1 MNGKCR
7 LWWPKQHSLCELS
20 SSCLLFGWFVPSS
33 DSLDAVVAFT
43 CSDVSLS
50 QLQCDL
56 EEVLCD
62 TDRTMPAILHD
73 KTVFS
78 LLGQCVPKFCRDKVL
93 SRNGIDVLN
102 GEQTSCCHYESGR
115 NSEGNITG
123 SCGRFTSQC
132 HYLGGLS
139 EQSRQVYSR
148 NSNWLF
154 LEFDSDEKYQNPE
167 VFWIPKLDYLCW
179 NGQKVSNC
187 DVHVIFYDSPVY
199 NCHHFSLQP
208 SNSSKQESSSF
219 KKPKWVDELKRKEL
233 SFDLDTVILAI
244 NCSAAAKRPL
254 ERHLHAKGS
263 PQFSIV
269 DRCCSFMWSLLAV
282 SIASLSTL
290 FYMTFQFSYKLHSI
304 GPQLWMSNVVSR
316 IFMAT
321 CINVRIRCCQILYWP
336 IILQEHGTRSLS
348 NVEYAEKIALQKHS
362 MWTSI
367 AADVLLGNV
376 VGVALLCYADLTCSL
391 ISNLARDITNH
402 ILRSG
407 CVWLMGVPA
416 GFKLNIEL
424 AGVLGMISLNAIQI
438 WSTLWFFVGFIFIYV
453 IKALAILGILF
464 GGTLPAAL
472 TSDLISVA
480 TCHVSTLHWFI
491 SLIYSSQIQAL
502 AALWRIFRGQKQ
514 NPLRNRIDSYDYIV
528 KQHIVGSLIFT
539 PLLLLLPTTSVF
551 YVFFSILNT
560 SVSFIKLLI
569 EVIISVIHAT
579 PYTKIFLWLVK
590 RKTFPSGIWFEI
602 ISCHINSTG
611 SLDRNSSENFDVPT
625 KILEQNEEMIMRKS
639 SVLVSYLHSNL
650 MGIGELVLPHYR
662 NIFSGFSR
670 SILASTFHG
679 VLTGRR
685 TTLTMKVGLPSPM
698 PWMCIPYREYWH
710 LCHDSILTC
719 RQLRCCTS

>member
-1 MNGKCR
+1 MKMKGKCR
-7 LWWPKQHSLCELS
+7 LWWPKQHSPCEQS
-20 SSCLLFGWFVPSS
+20 SSYLLFGWFIPSS
-33 DSLDAVVAFT
+33 DSLDVVVAFT
-43 CSDVSLS
+43 CTDVSLS
-50 QLQCDL
+50 RLQCDIK
-56 EEVLCD
+56 EIIND
-62 TDRTMPAILHD
+62 TDSNMPAILQD
-73 KTVFS
+73 KSVFS
-78 LLGQCVPKFCRDKVL
+78 LLGQCVPKLCSDGVL
-93 SRNGIDVLN
+93 SSGRINVLN
-102 GEQTSCCHYESGR
+102 GEKNSCYHYEHGR
-115 NSEGNITG
+115 NSEVNTTD
-123 SCGRFTSQC
+123 SCGRLTPQF
-132 HYLGGLS
+132 HHLGGVS
-139 EQSRQVYSR
+139 EQCRQVYSR

-154 LEFDSDEKYQNPE
+154 LEYDSDKKYENSE

-187 DVHVIFYDSPVY
+187 DVHVIIYDSPVY
-199 NCHHFSLQP
+199 NCHHFSLLP
-208 SNSSKQESSSF
+208 SSSREQESSSF
-219 KKPKWVDELKRKEL
+219 KKPKWVDVLKQKEL

-244 NCSAAAKRPL
+244 NCATAAKRPL
-254 ERHLHAKGS
+254 ERHLHTKRS
-263 PQFSIV
+263 PQISIV
-269 DRCCSFMWSLLAV
+269 DRCYSFIWSLLAM

-304 GPQLWMSNVVSR
+304 GSQLWMPNVVSR
-316 IFMAT
+316 IFMTA

-336 IILQEHGTRSLS
+336 IILQERGMRSLS
-348 NVEYAEKIALQKHS
+348 NVEFAEKFALQKHS

-376 VGVALLCYADLTCSL
+376 FGVALLCYADFTYLL

-424 AGVLGMISLNAIQI
+424 AGVLGIISLNAIQI
-438 WSTLWFFVGFIFIYV
+438 WSTLWFFFGFIFIYV

-464 GGTLPAAL
+464 GVTLPAGL
-472 TSDLISVA
+472 TSDLISIA
-480 TCHVSTLHWFI
+480 TYHVSTLHWFI

-551 YVFFSILNT
+551 YVFFTILNQ
-560 SVSFIKLLI
+560 SISFIRLLI
-569 EVIISVIHAT
+569 GVIISAIHAT
-579 PYTKIFLWLVK
+579 PFTKIFLWLVK

-611 SLDRNSSENFDVPT
+611 RLDRNSSENLDLPT
-625 KILEQNEEMIMRKS
+625 KILDPSGEMTMRQS
-639 SVLVSYLHSNL
+639 SVLVSCLHSNL
-650 MGIGELVLPHYR
+650 MGIEELVLPHYR

-685 TTLTMKVGLPSPM
+685 TTSMTLKLGLPSPM

-710 LCHDSILTC
+710 LCYSSILTC
-719 RQLRCCTS
+719 RKLR

>member
-1 MNGKCR
+1 MKGKCR
-7 LWWPKQHSLCELS
+7 LWWPKQHSPCEQS
-20 SSCLLFGWFVPSS
+20 SSYLLFGWFIPSS
-33 DSLDAVVAFT
+33 DSLDVVVAFT
-43 CSDVSLS
+43 CTDVSLS
-50 QLQCDL
+50 RLQCDIK
-56 EEVLCD
+56 EIIND
-62 TDRTMPAILHD
+62 TDSNMPAILQD
-73 KTVFS
+73 KSVFS
-78 LLGQCVPKFCRDKVL
+78 LLGQCVPKLCSDGVL
-93 SRNGIDVLN
+93 SSGRINVLN
-102 GEQTSCCHYESGR
+102 GEKNSCYHYEHGR
-115 NSEGNITG
+115 NSEVNTTD
-123 SCGRFTSQC
+123 SCGRLTPQF
-132 HYLGGLS
+132 HHLGGVS
-139 EQSRQVYSR
+139 EQCRQVYSR

-154 LEFDSDEKYQNPE
+154 LEYDSDKKYENSE

-187 DVHVIFYDSPVY
+187 DVHVIIYDSPVY
-199 NCHHFSLQP
+199 NCHHFSLLP
-208 SNSSKQESSSF
+208 SSSREQESSSF
-219 KKPKWVDELKRKEL
+219 KKPKWVDVLKQKEL

-244 NCSAAAKRPL
+244 NCATAAKRPL
-254 ERHLHAKGS
+254 ERHLHTKRS
-263 PQFSIV
+263 PQISIV
-269 DRCCSFMWSLLAV
+269 DRCYSFIWSLLAM

-304 GPQLWMSNVVSR
+304 GSQLWMPNVVSR
-316 IFMAT
+316 IFMTA

-336 IILQEHGTRSLS
+336 IILQERGMRSLS
-348 NVEYAEKIALQKHS
+348 NVEFAEKFALQKHS

-376 VGVALLCYADLTCSL
+376 FGVALLCYADFTYLL

-424 AGVLGMISLNAIQI
+424 AGVLGIISLNAIQI
-438 WSTLWFFVGFIFIYV
+438 WSTLWFFFGFIFIYV

-464 GGTLPAAL
+464 GVTLPAGL
-472 TSDLISVA
+472 TSDLISIA
-480 TCHVSTLHWFI
+480 TYHVSTLHWFI

-551 YVFFSILNT
+551 YVFFTILNQ
-560 SVSFIKLLI
+560 SISFIRLLI
-569 EVIISVIHAT
+569 GVIISAIHAT
-579 PYTKIFLWLVK
+579 PFTKIFLWLVK

-611 SLDRNSSENFDVPT
+611 RLDRNSSENLDLPT
-625 KILEQNEEMIMRKS
+625 KILDPSGEMTMRQS
-639 SVLVSYLHSNL
+639 SVLVSCLHSNL
-650 MGIGELVLPHYR
+650 MGIEELVLPHYR

-685 TTLTMKVGLPSPM
+685 TTSMTLKLGLPSPM

-710 LCHDSILTC
+710 LCYSSILTC
-719 RQLRCCTS
+719 RKLR

>member
-1 MNGKCR
+1 
-7 LWWPKQHSLCELS
+7 
-20 SSCLLFGWFVPSS
+20 
-33 DSLDAVVAFT
+33 
-43 CSDVSLS
+43 
-50 QLQCDL
+50 
-56 EEVLCD
+56 
-62 TDRTMPAILHD
+62 MPAILQD
-73 KTVFS
+73 KSVFS
-78 LLGQCVPKFCRDKVL
+78 LLGQCVPKLCSDGVL
-93 SRNGIDVLN
+93 SSGRINVLN
-102 GEQTSCCHYESGR
+102 GEKNSCYHYEHGK
-115 NSEGNITG
+115 NSEVNTTD
-123 SCGRFTSQC
+123 SCGRLTPQF
-132 HYLGGLS
+132 HHLGGVS
-139 EQSRQVYSR
+139 EQCRQVYSR

-154 LEFDSDEKYQNPE
+154 LEYDSDKKYENSE

-187 DVHVIFYDSPVY
+187 DVHVIIYDSPVY
-199 NCHHFSLQP
+199 NCHHFSLLP
-208 SNSSKQESSSF
+208 SSSREQESSSF
-219 KKPKWVDELKRKEL
+219 KKPKWVDVLKQKEL

-244 NCSAAAKRPL
+244 NCATAAKRPL
-254 ERHLHAKGS
+254 ERHLHTKRS
-263 PQFSIV
+263 PQISIV
-269 DRCCSFMWSLLAV
+269 DRCYSFIWSLLAM

-304 GPQLWMSNVVSR
+304 GSQLWMPNVVSR
-316 IFMAT
+316 IFMTA

-336 IILQEHGTRSLS
+336 IILQERGMRSLS
-348 NVEYAEKIALQKHS
+348 NVEFAEKFALQKHS

-376 VGVALLCYADLTCSL
+376 FGVALLCYADFTYLL
-391 ISNLARDITNH
+391 ISNLARDITNR

-424 AGVLGMISLNAIQI
+424 AGVLGIISLNAIQI
-438 WSTLWFFVGFIFIYV
+438 WSTLWFFFGFIFIYV

-464 GGTLPAAL
+464 GVTLPAGL
-472 TSDLISVA
+472 TSDLISIA
-480 TCHVSTLHWFI
+480 TYHVSTLHWFI

-551 YVFFSILNT
+551 YVFFTILNQ
-560 SVSFIKLLI
+560 SISFIRLLI
-569 EVIISVIHAT
+569 EVIISAIHAT
-579 PYTKIFLWLVK
+579 PFTKIFLWLVK

-611 SLDRNSSENFDVPT
+611 RLDRNSSENLDLPT
-625 KILEQNEEMIMRKS
+625 KILDPSGEMTMRQS
-639 SVLVSYLHSNL
+639 SVLVSCLHSNL
-650 MGIGELVLPHYR
+650 MGIEELVLPHYR

-685 TTLTMKVGLPSPM
+685 TTSMTLKLGLPSPM

-710 LCHDSILTC
+710 LCYSSILTC
-719 RQLRCCTS
+719 RKLRYCTS